1 MTAPVM
7 EDDAMEEPAINDGAV
22 IPTGFVAQRI
32 ERFSIGTR
40 SSLPSAR
47 SASGASLPSRSA
59 SGTSLPSRSRP
70 ESAIATAPPPH
81 HPMVV
86 NVIVP
91 PQPQPQPSVVVNNI
105 VNVPPQPVVVNN
117 IVGQRRGWH
126 RTIITDNGFPYGW
139 KMPATSEMHLAHG
152 FAWPHSRHQDLFGL
166 WVEVKTIFET
176 TLGGNWQGETRSE
189 TSYSGHLADSRLK
202 PTSLFSLGITLK
214 APVASTKT
222 EAIKE
227 LRSHCW
233 LKGVT
238 KSMKNSPLL
247 RDALTR
253 VRSVLELHDETR

>member
-1 MTAPVM
+1 MTAPVI
-7 EDDAMEEPAINDGAV
+7 EDDAIEEPAINDGAV
-22 IPTGFVAQRI
+22 
-32 ERFSIGTR
+32 
-40 SSLPSAR
+40 
-47 SASGASLPSRSA
+47 PSRSA

-86 NVIVP
+86 SAIVP
-91 PQPQPQPSVVVNNI
+91 PQPQPQPSAVVNNI

-117 IVGQRRGWH
+117 IVGQRQGWH

-139 KMPATSEMHLAHG
+139 NMSATSEMHLAHG

-202 PTSLFSLGITLK
+202 PTSRFSLGITLK

-227 LRSHCW
+227 LQSHCW

-253 VRSVLELHDETR
+253 VRSVLELHDEAR

>member
-1 MTAPVM
+1 MQF
-7 EDDAMEEPAINDGAV
+7 EDPHEARGEQNTTTRGTREEQN
-22 IPTGFVAQRI
+22 TTTRETS
-32 ERFSIGTR
+32 ERF
-40 SSLPSAR
+40 LPY
-47 SASGASLPSRSA
+47 
-59 SGTSLPSRSRP
+59 
-70 ESAIATAPPPH
+70 
-81 HPMVV
+81 
-86 NVIVP
+86 
-91 PQPQPQPSVVVNNI
+91 
-105 VNVPPQPVVVNN
+105 
-117 IVGQRRGWH
+117 
-126 RTIITDNGFPYGW
+126 GFPCGW
-139 KMPATSEMHLAHG
+139 KMSATSEMHLAHG

-202 PTSLFSLGITLK
+202 PTSRFSLGITLK

-253 VRSVLELHDETR
+253 VRSVLELHDEAR